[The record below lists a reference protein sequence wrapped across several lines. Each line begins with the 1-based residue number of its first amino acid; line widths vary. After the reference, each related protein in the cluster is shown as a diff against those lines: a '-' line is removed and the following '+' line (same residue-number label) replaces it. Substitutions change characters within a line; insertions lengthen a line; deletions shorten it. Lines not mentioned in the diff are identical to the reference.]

1 MKIAMFIASLGG
13 GGAERIVLSLSQ
25 GLCDLGHEVVLIT
38 SDHDAVM
45 IPPQGLSVR
54 RLSGVGIDDPSW
66 RKVLAG
72 PAVAWRLWRLLRRE
86 HFDVVVAHM
95 ERACMLL
102 ALTPC
107 AAPRILTI
115 HNFLG
120 ASLGAK
126 TPIKRL
132 NAELL
137 YRRIGPKAAAK
148 LVCVSRAAAHD
159 AASRFPGLRER
170 IAAIPNFVA
179 VDAVEAMS
187 RQPLPDDAKTLFAP
201 GETIVSVGRLIG
213 QKGQWHLIRA
223 FAEVVRR
230 RPSARL
236 IILGDGPLEARL
248 TAYAK
253 ALGVAGRVA
262 LPGFRPNPFAWIR
275 AADVFAL
282 PSIYEGMPMILI
294 EALACGTPIVSAD
307 CPSGPREILSP
318 DTPVDRIAQQPEEVS
333 CGWLLPRFDEAWT
346 APDAPPSSAEATLAD
361 VLLGVLDRPETG
373 ARMAA
378 AARVR
383 AAEFDTGTGA
393 RRWQDLLAACVAS

>member
-1 MKIAMFIASLGG
+1 
-13 GGAERIVLSLSQ
+13 
-25 GLCDLGHEVVLIT
+25 
-38 SDHDAVM
+38 M

-54 RLSGVGIDDPSW
+54 HLSGVGIDDPSW
-66 RKVLAG
+66 RKVIAG

-86 HFDVVVAHM
+86 RFDVVVAHM

-107 AAPRILTI
+107 AAPKILTI

-120 ASLGAK
+120 ASLGGK

-132 NAELL
+132 NAEIL
-137 YRRIGPKAAAK
+137 YRRVGPKAAARV
-148 LVCVSRAAAHD
+148 VCVSRAAAHD
-159 AASRFPGLRER
+159 AGTRFPGLRPR
-170 IAAIPNFVA
+170 IAAIPNFIA

-187 RQPLPDDAKTLFAP
+187 RQPLPDDARTLFAP

-213 QKGQWHLIRA
+213 QKGHWHLIRA

-230 RPSARL
+230 RPAARL
-236 IILGDGPLEARL
+236 IILGDGPLQARL
-248 TAYAK
+248 ADYAA
-253 ALGVAGRVA
+253 ALGVADRVA

-282 PSIYEGMPMILI
+282 PSLYEGMPMILI

-318 DTPVDRIAQQPEEVS
+318 DTPVDDVARQPEEVS
-333 CGWLLPRFDEAWT
+333 CGWLLPRFDDAWT
-346 APDAPPSSAEATLAD
+346 MPESAPSPAETALAE
-361 VLLGVLDRPETG
+361 VLLRVLDHPGTG

-383 AAEFDTGTGA
+383 AAEFDTQTGA

>member
-25 GLCDLGHEVVLIT
+25 GLCDLGHEVVLLT
-38 SDHDAVM
+38 SDHDTVL

-54 RLSGVGIDDPSW
+54 HLSGVGIDDPSW
-66 RKVLAG
+66 RKVLAA

-86 HFDVVVAHM
+86 RFDVVVAHM

-120 ASLGAK
+120 ASLVGK

-137 YRRIGPKAAAK
+137 YRRIGPTAAARV
-148 LVCVSRAAAHD
+148 VCVSRAAAHD
-159 AASRFPGLRER
+159 AEARFPGLRRR

-187 RQPLPDDAKTLFAP
+187 RQPLPDDAKALLAP
-201 GETIVSVGRLIG
+201 GETILSVGRLIG

-223 FAEVVRR
+223 FAEVARR
-230 RPSARL
+230 RPAARL
-236 IILGDGPLEARL
+236 VILGDGPLKARL
-248 TAYAK
+248 CDYAA
-253 ALGVAGRVA
+253 ALGVADRVA

-307 CPSGPREILSP
+307 CSSGPREILSP
-318 DTPVDRIAQQPEEVS
+318 ETPVDDVARQPEEVS
-333 CGWLLPRFDEAWT
+333 CGWLLPRFDDAWT
-346 APDAPPSSAEATLAD
+346 MPETAPSPAETALAE
-361 VLLGVLDRPETG
+361 VLLRVLDHPGTG

-383 AAEFDTGTGA
+383 AAEFDTRTGA

>member
-1 MKIAMFIASLGG
+1 MKIGMFIASLGG

-38 SDHDAVM
+38 SDHDTVM

-54 RLSGVGIDDPSW
+54 HLSGVGIDDPSW
-66 RKVLAG
+66 KKVLAG
-72 PAVAWRLWRLLRRE
+72 PVVAWRLWRLLRRE
-86 HFDVVVAHM
+86 RFDAVVAHM

-115 HNFLG
+115 HNYLG
-120 ASLGAK
+120 ASIGAK

-137 YRRIGPKAAAK
+137 YRRVGPKAAAK

-159 AASRFPGLRER
+159 AGIRFPALRSR
-170 IAAIPNFVA
+170 LAAIPNFVA

-187 RQPLPDDAKTLFAP
+187 RMPLPDDAKTLFAP

-213 QKGQWHLIRA
+213 QKGQWHLIRG
-223 FAEVVRR
+223 FAEVLKR
-230 RPSARL
+230 RPTARL
-236 IILGDGPLEARL
+236 LILGDGPLLGRL
-248 TAYAK
+248 RDYAA
-253 ALGVAGRVA
+253 ALGVAERVA
-262 LPGFRPNPFAWIR
+262 LLGFRPNPFAWIR

-282 PSIYEGMPMILI
+282 PSLYEGMPMILI
-294 EALACGTPIVSAD
+294 EALVCGTPIVSAD

-318 DTPVDRIAQQPEEVS
+318 ETPVDHVAQQPEEVS
-333 CGWLLPRFDEAWT
+333 CGWLLPRFDDTWT
-346 APDAPPSSAEATLAD
+346 APEAAPSAAEAALAD
-361 VLLGVLDRPETG
+361 VLLGVLDRPEVG

-383 AAEFDTGTGA
+383 ATEFDTRTGA